1 MKVLLSVIA
10 LSLSTW
16 GVPSALAQ
24 PAECTT
30 YLQGTERIAKT
41 AKKNGFKAASI
52 PLNESDT
59 IEFYKNAAV
68 LGLTSEEGFQATT
81 LAFVINNHSENV
93 TVLYYDANGCVAAG
107 EIISGMIFEYLMT
120 ETFGRNIP
128 EFTRIK
134 IGRQA

>member
-16 GVPSALAQ
+16 GFPSALAQ

-30 YLQGTERIAKT
+30 YLQGVERIAKT
-41 AKKNGFKAASI
+41 AKKNGFKAAVLR
-52 PLNESDT
+52 LNESDT
-59 IEFYKNAAV
+59 IEFYQNEDV
-68 LGLTSEEGFQATT
+68 LDMTSEAGLEAAT
-81 LAFVINNHSENV
+81 LAFVINDQSENV

-107 EIISGMIFEYLMT
+107 EFISVMIFEYLMT
-120 ETFGRNIP
+120 ETFGRDTP